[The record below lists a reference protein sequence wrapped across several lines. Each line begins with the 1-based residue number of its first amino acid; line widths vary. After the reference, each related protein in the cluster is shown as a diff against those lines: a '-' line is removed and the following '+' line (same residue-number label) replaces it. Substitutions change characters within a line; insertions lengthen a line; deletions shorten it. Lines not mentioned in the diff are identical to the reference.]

1 MSRIIKTIAEARRIS
16 AGTPIKNSD
25 GMVIGMDNEGQYC
38 MALVPTWKDWGSK
51 LMDGTELQ
59 EGKHYKITIEIEE
72 YEGKGWEK

>member
-1 MSRIIKTIAEARRIS
+1 
-16 AGTPIKNSD
+16 
-25 GMVIGMDNEGQYC
+25 MDNEGQYC

>member
-72 YEGKGWEK
+72 YEGKI